1 MGLLSLA
8 SILRCHGYN
17 VAYIDCL
24 DRFHQKAL
32 KTDPH
37 ARYGRGPYLKTRIP
51 KPDGL
56 EDVFRNYSRYGIREE
71 WFRNDLLSVP
81 EPDLVLITSLMTY
94 WHQGVRHA
102 VDMIKEIYPDT
113 LVILG
118 GVYASLC
125 QDHANVHSGADRVV
139 TGSASQHILKLAEKF
154 TGFAVSPKYNPDN
167 PDTYPYPAFDL
178 QRKISYIP
186 ILTSTGCPFS
196 CAYCASHFLNPK
208 RALRSPESVVEEICY
223 WHEKYDVID
232 FVFYDD
238 ALLIDAEKH
247 AVPILEK
254 IIETGISVRFHTPNA
269 VHIRC
274 ISDQIADLMY
284 KAGFKTLRLGLETA
298 AFEPQKRALTSQS
311 RFSGTGLAS
320 ESENSK
326 LPYGRRFP
334 VPLKRDCGE
343 LQKRKDLDNK
353 VTVDEFM
360 RAVACLKNAGF
371 NKDQVGAYLL
381 AGLPGQTI
389 SSVEDS
395 IKTVKQNNIMPVI
408 AYYSPIPHTAMWK
421 RAVASSRYEL
431 ESDPVFTNNSIL
443 PCQHK
448 PFSWKMISHLKNLVA
463 SNLTD
468 RGIINTI
475 SSTCY
480 GAN

>member
-1 MGLLSLA
+1 MNHDTPNILLVNPWICDFAAYDFWAKPMGLLSLA

-17 VAYIDCL
+17 VSYIDCL

-56 EDVFRNYSRYGIREE
+56 EDVSRNYSRYGIREE
-71 WFRNDLLSVP
+71 WFRNDLLSIP
-81 EPDLVLITSLMTY
+81 KPDLILITSLMTY

-125 QDHANVHSGADRVV
+125 QDHARVHSGADRVI
-139 TGSASQHILKLAEKF
+139 TGLAAQHILKLTEKF

-238 ALLIDAEKH
+238 ALLVDAEKH
-247 AVPILEK
+247 AIPILEK

-269 VHIRC
+269 VHVRYV
-274 ISDQIADLMY
+274 SDQTADLMY

-298 AFEPQKRALTSQS
+298 AFE
-311 RFSGTGLAS
+311 
-320 ESENSK
+320 
-326 LPYGRRFP
+326 
-334 VPLKRDCGE
+334 
-343 LQKRKDLDNK
+343 KRKDFDNK
-353 VTVDEFM
+353 VTGDEFM
-360 RAVACLKNAGF
+360 QAVACLKNAGF

-448 PFSWKMISHLKNLVA
+448 PFSWESISCLKNLAA
-463 SNLTD
+463 S
-468 RGIINTI
+468 
-475 SSTCY
+475 
-480 GAN
+480 

>member
-17 VAYIDCL
+17 VSYIDCL
-24 DRFHQKAL
+24 DRFHQKSL
-32 KTDPH
+32 KTDSH

-56 EDVFRNYSRYGIREE
+56 EDVSRNYSRYGIREE
-71 WFRNDLLSVP
+71 WFRNDLLAIP

-125 QDHANVHSGADRVV
+125 QDHARIHSGADRVV
-139 TGSASQHILKLAEKF
+139 TGLAAQHILKLTEKF

-196 CAYCASHFLNPK
+196 CAYCASHFLNPE

-269 VHIRC
+269 VHVRYV
-274 ISDQIADLMY
+274 SDQTADLMY

-298 AFEPQKRALTSQS
+298 AFE
-311 RFSGTGLAS
+311 
-320 ESENSK
+320 
-326 LPYGRRFP
+326 
-334 VPLKRDCGE
+334 
-343 LQKRKDLDNK
+343 KRKDFDNK
-353 VTVDEFM
+353 VTADEFM

-443 PCQHK
+443 PCQHM
-448 PFSWKMISHLKNLVA
+448 PFSWESISYLKNLTT

-468 RGIINTI
+468 RGI
-475 SSTCY
+475 
-480 GAN
+480 